1 MRFALALAL
10 GVLSLVAGCGGEEEE
25 TFTIYLKQRLGP
37 EGPPGQVAPVLM
49 PVERRTRPGIPLARQ
64 IVLELTVGPTPDE
77 RAQGF
82 LDTLAPEVRFGSVT
96 VRDGTALIEVSRR
109 EPDFYGTAAVV
120 YSLTELGAI
129 DRVELR
135 LDGRPCCKY
144 RHDRTVVASIH
155 RSSYRGWQGEPCA
168 ERDRRDAVRCRS

>member
-1 MRFALALAL
+1 MRLLCGLVLGALAML
-10 GVLSLVAGCGGEEEE
+10 AGCGGEEEE

-49 PVERRTRPGIPLARQ
+49 PVERRTRPGEPLARQ

-77 RAQGF
+77 RAYGF

-96 VRDGTALIEVSRR
+96 VRDGTAVVEVARR

-120 YSLTELGAI
+120 YSLTELPDV
-129 DRVELR
+129 DRVELS
-135 LDGRPCCKY
+135 LDDRPCCKY
-144 RHDRTVVASIH
+144 RHDRTVVTSIP
-155 RSSYRGWQGEPCA
+155 RTTYRGWQGEPCG
-168 ERDRRDAVRCRS
+168 ERDRDDAVRCRG